1 MRISDWSSDVCSS
14 DLNPELRALD
24 FEAQAAEARILPAG
38 ALPDP
43 TASVG
48 FRGLDPDKPWRSA
61 GADRE
66 VDYALRQRFPL
77 WGKRGLA
84 RTAATQDAVAVGL
97 DRITTARDLLSDAE
111 AAYARHRHAAQAV
124 AVPDT
129 GRAAGGDRGGA
140 YV

>member
-14 DLNPELRALD
+14 DL
-24 FEAQAAEARILPAG
+24 
-38 ALPDP
+38 
-43 TASVG
+43 
-48 FRGLDPDKPWRSA
+48 PDKPWRSA

-111 AAYARHRHAAQAV
+111 AAYARYWHAEQAV
-124 AVPDT
+124 AVLDRRIALLRQVEEMAGVRYAL
-129 GRAAGGDRGGA
+129 GRAAPQESIPPQVERTRDRKSTRLN
-140 YV
+140 

>member
-14 DLNPELRALD
+14 DL
-24 FEAQAAEARILPAG
+24 
-38 ALPDP
+38 
-43 TASVG
+43 
-48 FRGLDPDKPWRSA
+48 PDKPWRSA

-111 AAYARHRHAAQAV
+111 AAYARYWHADQAV
-124 AVPDT
+124 AVLD
-129 GRAAGGDRGGA
+129 RRIALLRQVEEMAGVRYA
-140 YV
+140 LRSEEHTSELQSLMRISYAVFCL